1 MYEFYKNSLSSN
13 QLSKFLWLIAVLG
26 SPLIRVNTNLYKMAS
41 CSGLISAKVVS
52 TFPVNASN
60 CCLFPL
66 NGGTNF
72 KASSTLINS
81 PFILAILLPTA
92 FWVLEG
98 FIGKNKLSKDLPRL
112 IWYMSRF
119 QWAGSLTS
127 LVFEGFPLM
136 ATLLPSGSS
145 IRLLLALDAQVAAL
159 LQSSLEADV
168 YDYFQVLMV
177 CLNPPNGII

>member
-1 MYEFYKNSLSSN
+1 
-13 QLSKFLWLIAVLG
+13 
-26 SPLIRVNTNLYKMAS
+26 
-41 CSGLISAKVVS
+41 
-52 TFPVNASN
+52 
-60 CCLFPL
+60 
-66 NGGTNF
+66 
-72 KASSTLINS
+72 
-81 PFILAILLPTA
+81 
-92 FWVLEG
+92 
-98 FIGKNKLSKDLPRL
+98 
-112 IWYMSRF
+112 MSRF